1 MRKKI
6 VAGNWKM
13 NLNSSEATEL
23 IQSILEHLPAD
34 LNDSHVW
41 VFPPFPYITNAV
53 QKTVGSAVKVGAQ
66 NCSMYTSGAFTG
78 EVGAD
83 MIASCNAELVLVGHS
98 ERRQYFKETNQML
111 AEKLNRVLEN
121 NLTPVY
127 CVGETLKER
136 NSGKV
141 EEVIDQQLL
150 QALFHL
156 SEEQIKRVVIA
167 YEPVWAIGTGE
178 TASPDQAQEVHA
190 FIRKTMAD
198 QYGENVASELS
209 ILYGG
214 SVKPA
219 NAEELFAMADI
230 DGGLIGGASLKA
242 SDFIAIVNAL

>member
-1 MRKKI
+1 
-6 VAGNWKM
+6 M
-13 NLNSSEATEL
+13 NLNRSEATEL
-23 IQSILEHLPAD
+23 INSIIEQLPAN

-41 VFPPFPYITNAV
+41 VFPPFPYISDLV
-53 QKTVGSAVKVGAQ
+53 RKTAGSPVRVGAQ
-66 NCSMYTSGAFTG
+66 NSSMYTSGAFTG

-83 MIASCNAELVLVGHS
+83 MIASCDAELVLVGHS

-111 AEKLNRVLEN
+111 AEKLNQALAN
-121 NLTPVY
+121 KLTPVY

-136 NSGKV
+136 NANKV

-156 SEEQIKRVVIA
+156 SEEQIKHVVIA

-178 TASPDQAQEVHA
+178 TATPDQAQEVHA
-190 FIRKTMAD
+190 FIRKVMGD
-198 QYGENVASELS
+198 QYGESVASELS

-219 NAEELFAMADI
+219 NAEELFAMPDI

-242 SDFIAIVNAL
+242 NDFVAIINAL